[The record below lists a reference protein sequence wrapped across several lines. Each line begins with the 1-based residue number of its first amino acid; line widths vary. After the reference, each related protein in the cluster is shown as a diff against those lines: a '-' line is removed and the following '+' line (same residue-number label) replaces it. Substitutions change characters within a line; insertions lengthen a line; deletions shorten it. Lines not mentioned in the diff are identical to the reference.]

1 MTAPP
6 SRTLIP
12 THKPPCTAVPGYDPE
27 DAEETVRKRLDG
39 GDPGEL
45 LDEEER
51 RAYEPGEDLLE
62 ALDSD
67 TLESLV
73 VGDESPDA

>member
-1 MTAPP
+1 MA
-6 SRTLIP
+6 I
-12 THKPPCTAVPGYDPE
+12 PGYDPE
-27 DAEETVRKRLDG
+27 DVEEAARKRLDD

-45 LDEEER
+45 LDETEQ
-51 RAYEPGEDLLE
+51 RAYESGEDLLE
-62 ALDSD
+62 VLDAE

>member
-1 MTAPP
+1 MA
-6 SRTLIP
+6 I
-12 THKPPCTAVPGYDPE
+12 PGYDPE
-27 DAEETVRKRLDG
+27 DVKETVRERLDG
-39 GDPGEL
+39 GDPDEL

-51 RAYEPGEDLLE
+51 RAYESGEDLLE
-62 ALDSD
+62 ALDSE

>member
-1 MTAPP
+1 MA
-6 SRTLIP
+6 I
-12 THKPPCTAVPGYDPE
+12 PGYDPE
-27 DAEETVRKRLDG
+27 DVEEAVRERLDD

-45 LDEEER
+45 LDEAER
-51 RAYEPGEDLLE
+51 RAYEAGEDLLE
-62 ALDSD
+62 ALDSE

>member
-1 MTAPP
+1 MA
-6 SRTLIP
+6 I
-12 THKPPCTAVPGYDPE
+12 PGYDPE
-27 DAEETVRKRLDG
+27 DVEEAARKRLDD

-45 LDEEER
+45 LSETEQ
-51 RAYEPGEDLLE
+51 RAYESSEDVLE
-62 ALDSD
+62 ALDAE

>member
-1 MTAPP
+1 MA
-6 SRTLIP
+6 I
-12 THKPPCTAVPGYDPE
+12 PGYDPE
-27 DAEETVRKRLDG
+27 DVEETVRERLDG
-39 GDPGEL
+39 GDPDEL

-51 RAYEPGEDLLE
+51 RAYESGEDLLE

-73 VGDESPDA
+73 VDEDG

>member
-1 MTAPP
+1 MA
-6 SRTLIP
+6 I
-12 THKPPCTAVPGYDPE
+12 PGYDPE
-27 DAEETVRKRLDG
+27 DVEETVRERLDG
-39 GDPGEL
+39 GDPDEL

-51 RAYEPGEDLLE
+51 RAYESGEDLLE
-62 ALDSD
+62 ALDSE

>member
-1 MTAPP
+1 MA
-6 SRTLIP
+6 I
-12 THKPPCTAVPGYDPE
+12 PGYDPE
-27 DAEETVRKRLDG
+27 DVEETVRERLDG
-39 GDPGEL
+39 GDPEEL

-51 RAYEPGEDLLE
+51 RAYESGEDLLE
-62 ALDSD
+62 ALDAE

>member
-1 MTAPP
+1 MA
-6 SRTLIP
+6 I
-12 THKPPCTAVPGYDPE
+12 PGYDPE
-27 DAEETVRKRLDG
+27 DVEETVRERLDG
-39 GDPGEL
+39 GDPEEL

-51 RAYEPGEDLLE
+51 RAYESGEDLLE
-62 ALDSD
+62 ALDSE

>member
-1 MTAPP
+1 MA
-6 SRTLIP
+6 I
-12 THKPPCTAVPGYDPE
+12 PGYDPE
-27 DAEETVRKRLDG
+27 DVEETVRERLDG

-51 RAYEPGEDLLE
+51 RAYESGEDLLE

-73 VGDESPDA
+73 VDEDG

>member
-1 MTAPP
+1 MA
-6 SRTLIP
+6 I
-12 THKPPCTAVPGYDPE
+12 PGYDPE
-27 DAEETVRKRLDG
+27 DVEETVRERLDG

-51 RAYEPGEDLLE
+51 RAYESGEDLLE

-73 VGDESPDA
+73 VNEDN

>member
-1 MTAPP
+1 MA
-6 SRTLIP
+6 I
-12 THKPPCTAVPGYDPE
+12 PGYDPE
-27 DAEETVRKRLDG
+27 DVEETVRERLDG

-51 RAYEPGEDLLE
+51 RAYESGEDLLE
-62 ALDSD
+62 ALDSE

-73 VGDESPDA
+73 VGEAVQTERESVAGAGAQTLEL

>member
-1 MTAPP
+1 MA
-6 SRTLIP
+6 I
-12 THKPPCTAVPGYDPE
+12 PGYDPE
-27 DAEETVRKRLDG
+27 DVEEAARKRLDD

-45 LDEEER
+45 LDETEQ
-51 RAYEPGEDLLE
+51 RAYESGEDLLE
-62 ALDSD
+62 ALDVE

>member
-1 MTAPP
+1 MA
-6 SRTLIP
+6 I
-12 THKPPCTAVPGYDPE
+12 PGYDPE
-27 DAEETVRKRLDG
+27 DVEEAVRERLDD

-45 LDEEER
+45 LDDAEQ
-51 RAYEPGEDLLE
+51 RAYESGEDLLE
-62 ALDSD
+62 ALDTE

>member
-1 MTAPP
+1 MYFGTDPQA
-6 SRTLIP
+6 SAMAI
-12 THKPPCTAVPGYDPE
+12 PGYDPE
-27 DAEETVRKRLDG
+27 DVEETVRKRLDD

-45 LDEEER
+45 LNETEQ
-51 RAYEPGEDLLE
+51 RAYESSEDVLE
-62 ALDSD
+62 ALDAE

>member
-1 MTAPP
+1 MA
-6 SRTLIP
+6 I
-12 THKPPCTAVPGYDPE
+12 PGYDPE
-27 DAEETVRKRLDG
+27 DVEETVRERLDG

-45 LDEEER
+45 LDETEQ
-51 RAYEPGEDLLE
+51 RAYESGEDLLE
-62 ALDSD
+62 ALDSE